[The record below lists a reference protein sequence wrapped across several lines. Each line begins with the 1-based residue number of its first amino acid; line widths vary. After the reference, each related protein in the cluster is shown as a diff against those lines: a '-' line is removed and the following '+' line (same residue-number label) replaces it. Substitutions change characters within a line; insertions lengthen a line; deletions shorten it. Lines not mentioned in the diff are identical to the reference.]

1 MNGNELFNMKLHES
15 KSDGIWNITRVN
27 GGWLYMIKIG
37 DSSPVFVPLSN
48 EFVEEIKHEDIL

>member
-27 GGWLYMIKIG
+27 GGWLYMLNIG

-48 EFVEEIKHEDIL
+48 EFVERIKKEDVI